1 MGIATQILSL
11 IWFVAITNITAIFV
25 AAEFSL
31 TALEKSAIDREAATG
46 SKRGQ
51 KLKHAHE
58 HLSFAL
64 SGCQVGITLTTLI
77 TGYLAEPV
85 LAQFLRPL
93 LHKIPQLSDSS
104 VDKISLALALI
115 IATILSMTYGEL
127 VPKNWAISESM
138 RIAKAS
144 APFLMGFSAFFR
156 PLINSLNSSANAIVR
171 HLGAQPVDELASARS
186 PQELDRI
193 VQESALDGHLPA
205 HTAQVVQRSL
215 QFGNLSAE
223 DIMTPRSRIETIS
236 ADAVARELLERAEE
250 TGISRFP
257 VVSGDLDSTLG
268 IVHVKDAFPVPLDKL
283 STVTMRDLMKPLPRL
298 PDSLDADTVLT
309 TIRASGQQ
317 SALVIDE
324 YGGAAGLITVED
336 IIEEILGDVRDEHDA
351 SMLDVLKRG
360 SSWDCSGQLRR
371 DEVVSATTYL
381 FPDNQS
387 FDTLGG
393 LIMWKLGRIPEEG
406 DELDLPCETQML
418 EDSPDIQWHCRITHM
433 DGRRIDR
440 VLLTPRHPVSSS
452 SSEEKQ

>member
-11 IWFVAITNITAIFV
+11 IGFVAITNITAIFV

-156 PLINSLNSSANAIVR
+156 PLINLSLI
-171 HLGAQPVDELASARS
+171 H
-186 PQELDRI
+186 I
-193 VQESALDGHLPA
+193 
-205 HTAQVVQRSL
+205 
-215 QFGNLSAE
+215 
-223 DIMTPRSRIETIS
+223 
-236 ADAVARELLERAEE
+236 
-250 TGISRFP
+250 
-257 VVSGDLDSTLG
+257 
-268 IVHVKDAFPVPLDKL
+268 
-283 STVTMRDLMKPLPRL
+283 
-298 PDSLDADTVLT
+298 
-309 TIRASGQQ
+309 
-317 SALVIDE
+317 
-324 YGGAAGLITVED
+324 
-336 IIEEILGDVRDEHDA
+336 
-351 SMLDVLKRG
+351 
-360 SSWDCSGQLRR
+360 
-371 DEVVSATTYL
+371 
-381 FPDNQS
+381 
-387 FDTLGG
+387 
-393 LIMWKLGRIPEEG
+393 
-406 DELDLPCETQML
+406 
-418 EDSPDIQWHCRITHM
+418 
-433 DGRRIDR
+433 
-440 VLLTPRHPVSSS
+440 
-452 SSEEKQ
+452 